1 MSKPLL
7 YDIVES
13 PAHPDLSLLSDA
25 LGFERLSFSNQ
36 RKALS
41 RLKRQPPDVVVADF
55 FYGYGN
61 NYAGANVSNL
71 DVLLRSLQRFAPR
84 RPDRDPRRPAR
95 DRACTQAGRAV
106 RAACR
111 ACAARRQRPTESRAV
126 LTTGPSTQDQVPGRC
141 QSAMDY
147 AELTGTLAFGE
158 FCASIFECLT

>member
-71 DVLLRSLQRFAPR
+71 DVLLRSLQRFAP
-84 RPDRDPRRPAR
+84 
-95 DRACTQAGRAV
+95 
-106 RAACR
+106 
-111 ACAARRQRPTESRAV
+111 AARIVILADRHEIQHVPRLAELFELHAV
-126 LTTGPSTQDQVPGRC
+126 LALPADNDQLKAAL
-141 QSAMDY
+141 S
-147 AELTGTLAFGE
+147 
-158 FCASIFECLT
+158 